1 MEVKM
6 EGPGRPEPS
15 TPASSRIPRNSR
27 KKACRKCVEG
37 KAACDLGKPKCKRCK
52 DRGTSCEYPAHV
64 RSPSGTNTESQYAT
78 VDASPLSTV
87 SNAISPDPTL
97 AQVLAQNTGNA
108 SHTPGHSTIADSG
121 PVHPDVRVLDFQ
133 EIDLVPMIDAE
144 EIRNRWLRPYISS
157 STGQEPKQLN
167 AHTIQYLTCVL
178 RSYIRNLIHS
188 IAPPFIHSLQ
198 QAPTC
203 SPVLAHCFTLVRTWL
218 TRIPGC
224 EPLLLRMIG
233 DEMRNI
239 ENRDTSQS
247 DFDNL
252 CSFQA
257 YLIYFMTIYFFH
269 RTDTTREPSQFNEY
283 VQLQMQEIAFGS
295 AKAGLTCKAEKSQ
308 TRPSWESWIVAS
320 AKRRTLFTMY
330 LFSNVY
336 NAEIGLPNF
345 VAEELRGTFA
355 PESKIL
361 WEASDRVFW
370 EREYNRHLSRWEDG
384 MLEISELWKSTETG
398 TDARREKIE
407 RWLQSADEFGMML
420 FSVCAHIHGC

>member
-1 MEVKM
+1 MDVS
-6 EGPGRPEPS
+6 GRSAPS
-15 TPASSRIPRNSR
+15 TPPSSRIPRNSR
-27 KKACRKCVEG
+27 RKACRKCVEG

-64 RSPSGTNTESQYAT
+64 RSQSGTNTENQYAT

-87 SNAISPDPTL
+87 SNAILPNSTL

-121 PVHPDVRVLDFQ
+121 LVHPDVLDFH

-144 EIRNRWLRPYISS
+144 EIRDRWLRPYISS

-167 AHTIQYLTCVL
+167 AHTMQYLTCVL
-178 RSYIRNLIHS
+178 KSYIRNLLHS
-188 IAPPFIHSLQ
+188 IPPPFIHSLQ
-198 QAPTC
+198 QRETC
-203 SPVLAHCFTLVRTWL
+203 PPVLAYCFTLVRTWL

-224 EPLLLRMIG
+224 EPLLLRTIG
-233 DEMRNI
+233 DEMKNI
-239 ENRDTSQS
+239 EDQDASQS

-257 YLIYFMTIYFFH
+257 YLIYFMTIHFFH
-269 RTDTTREPSQFNEY
+269 RTDTAREPNQFDEY
-283 VQLQMQEIAFGS
+283 LQLQMQEIAFRS
-295 AKAGLTCKAEKSQ
+295 AKSGLTCRAEESQ

-330 LFSNVY
+330 LFSNLY
-336 NAEIGLPNF
+336 NSELGLPNF
-345 VAEELRGTFA
+345 IAEELRGTLA

-361 WEASDRVFW
+361 WEASDRALW

>member
-1 MEVKM
+1 MEEVPAKS
-6 EGPGRPEPS
+6 GPS

-27 KKACRKCVEG
+27 RKACQKCVEA
-37 KAACDLGKPKCKRCK
+37 KSACDLGRPKCKRCR
-52 DRGTSCEYPAHV
+52 DRGMSCEYPAHV
-64 RSPSGTNTESQYAT
+64 TPKGGPNAINQYAV
-78 VDASPLSTV
+78 VDASPFSTIADTTPLD
-87 SNAISPDPTL
+87 STL
-97 AQVLAQNTGNA
+97 PQSLFESTGNA
-108 SHTPGHSTIADSG
+108 SHTSSYSTIADSG
-121 PVHPDVRVLDFQ
+121 PVHPDSTVALNFR

-144 EIRNRWLRPYISS
+144 EIRDRWLRPYISS

-178 RSYIRNLIHS
+178 KSYLRNLLNS
-188 IAPPFIHSLQ
+188 VAPPFIHSLQ
-198 QAPTC
+198 QTGTC
-203 SPVLAHCFTLVRTWL
+203 PPILAYCFTLVRTWL

-224 EPLLLRMIG
+224 EPLVL
-233 DEMRNI
+233 EAMRGQMRDI
-239 ENRDTSQS
+239 ENQDVSRS
-247 DFDNL
+247 DFDSL

-257 YLIYFMTIYFFH
+257 YLIYSMTIYFFP
-269 RTDTTREPSQFNEY
+269 RTDTVEVPNPFDTQA
-283 VQLQMQEIAFGS
+283 QIQMQEIAFRS
-295 AKAGLTCKAEKSQ
+295 AKTGLKCRAEESQ

-330 LFSNVY
+330 LFTNVY
-336 NAEIGLPNF
+336 NTQVGLPNF
-345 VAEELRGTFA
+345 IAEELRGTMA

-361 WEASDRVFW
+361 WEATDRTFW

-384 MLEISELWKSTETG
+384 MLEISELWKSAETG

>member
-1 MEVKM
+1 MEISGKSA
-6 EGPGRPEPS
+6 PS

-27 KKACRKCVEG
+27 RKACRKCVEG

-64 RSPSGTNTESQYAT
+64 RSQSGTNTENQYAT
-78 VDASPLSTV
+78 VDASPLSTI
-87 SNAISPDPTL
+87 SNAISPDSTL

-108 SHTPGHSTIADSG
+108 SHTLGQSTIADSG
-121 PVHPDVRVLDFQ
+121 LVHPDVLDFQ
-133 EIDLVPMIDAE
+133 ELDLVPMVDAE
-144 EIRNRWLRPYISS
+144 EIRDRWLRPYISS

-178 RSYIRNLIHS
+178 KSYIRNLLHS

-198 QAPTC
+198 QTATC
-203 SPVLAHCFTLVRTWL
+203 PPVLAYCFTLVRAWL

-224 EPLLLRMIG
+224 EPLLLRTMG

-239 ENRDTSQS
+239 ENQDASQS

-269 RTDTTREPSQFNEY
+269 RTETIGEPNQFDEY
-283 VQLQMQEIAFGS
+283 VQLQMQEIAFRS
-295 AKAGLTCKAEKSQ
+295 AKAGLTCRAEESH

-330 LFSNVY
+330 LFANVY
-336 NAEIGLPNF
+336 NAEVGLPNF

-355 PESKIL
+355 PESKII
-361 WEASDRVFW
+361 WEASDRAFW

-407 RWLQSADEFGMML
+407 RWLQSVDEFGMMF

>member
-1 MEVKM
+1 MD
-6 EGPGRPEPS
+6 RSAPS

-27 KKACRKCVEG
+27 RKACRKCVES
-37 KAACDLGKPKCKRCK
+37 KAACDLEKPKCKRCK

-64 RSPSGTNTESQYAT
+64 RSQSGTNTENQYAT

-87 SNAISPDPTL
+87 SNAISPDSTL
-97 AQVLAQNTGNA
+97 AQVLAQNTGNE

-121 PVHPDVRVLDFQ
+121 LVHLDVLDFQ
-133 EIDLVPMIDAE
+133 EIDLLPMIDAE
-144 EIRNRWLRPYISS
+144 EIRDRWLRPYVSS

-178 RSYIRNLIHS
+178 KSYIRNLLHS
-188 IAPPFIHSLQ
+188 SPPPFIHFMQ
-198 QAPTC
+198 QTATC
-203 SPVLAHCFTLVRTWL
+203 PPVLAYCFTLVRTWL

-224 EPLLLRMIG
+224 EPLLLRTIG
-233 DEMRNI
+233 DEMKNI
-239 ENRDTSQS
+239 ENQDASQS

-257 YLIYFMTIYFFH
+257 YLIYFMTIHFFH
-269 RTDTTREPSQFNEY
+269 RTDTVREPNQFDQY
-283 VQLQMQEIAFGS
+283 VQLQMQEIAFRS
-295 AKAGLTCKAEKSQ
+295 AKAGLTCRAEESQ

-330 LFSNVY
+330 LFTNVY
-336 NAEIGLPNF
+336 NSELGLPNF
-345 VAEELRGTFA
+345 VAEELRGTLA

-361 WEASDRVFW
+361 WEASDRALW

-384 MLEISELWKSTETG
+384 MLEISELWKSAETG

-407 RWLQSADEFGMML
+407 RWLQSADEFGIML